1 MSIKT
6 ADMDQK
12 IIQWEEAI
20 DKDPVLRNDPVLLQA
35 VVEFK
40 RHKQI
45 NDKLWNEMEGNE
57 TIEDPKTGRMIANPV
72 IAMYIKNQT
81 SFLKTAR
88 QRSMSRLPLTR
99 PRAAWKAFRI
109 SPSPSRNM

>member
-1 MSIKT
+1 MVRMSIKT

-81 SFLKTAR
+81 SFLKTAQFIEDR
-88 QRSMSRLPLTR
+88 TEHLVVNTDVKKT
-99 PRAAWKAFRI
+99 W
-109 SPSPSRNM
+109 